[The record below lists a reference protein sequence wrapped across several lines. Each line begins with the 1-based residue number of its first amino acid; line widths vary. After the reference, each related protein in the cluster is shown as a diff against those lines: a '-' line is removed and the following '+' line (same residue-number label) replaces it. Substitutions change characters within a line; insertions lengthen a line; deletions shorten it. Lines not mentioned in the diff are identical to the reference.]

1 MKQDQINQAIDAL
14 KSIDLTALNNENVV
28 KNRIKEQVNNEVES
42 FNRFFKTHELLEY
55 GVAFEEFTA
64 LKQVD
69 KRIAIDQYIF
79 EQGFHY
85 LKSDYG
91 NPDIYEMET
100 VIDGAN
106 QIAKEFRATYKRI
119 TRLNELLHGKKK

>member
-100 VIDGAN
+100 
-106 QIAKEFRATYKRI
+106 
-119 TRLNELLHGKKK
+119 